1 MKGEKKCFLDRLKN
15 GDRGLFEKGLELELI
30 TKAGTHF
37 QCIVYDFRDG
47 YLQTVAQFGVLM
59 LFPLSS
65 LLKVYPI

>member
-1 MKGEKKCFLDRLKN
+1 MKDGRKCFLARLRN
-15 GDRGLFEKGLELELI
+15 GESFSFEKGAELELI

-37 QCIVYDFRDG
+37 QCIVYDFSDG

-65 LLKVYPI
+65 LLKVYPV